1 MPERSD
7 LPQGTLDLL
16 ILQVVAAGAIHGYG
30 CGFRKFWRI
39 NSGNSDHLAV
49 RYSGRLSRCLRRGGV
64 VKSQVL
70 GPHRRTIQREETT
83 ALQDA
88 VDDRVGEVFVM
99 QYASPLVERFV
110 GGEDHRALL
119 PMAIVDDME
128 EHVCSIG
135 PVGEVPHFVDH
146 NDRGMDISGERVGEL
161 PTTKCGRKVVDEFS
175 GGDKQ
180 RVKSILNRS
189 DSVLPS

>member
-1 MPERSD
+1 METVDSGNSPRPDS
-7 LPQGTLDLL
+7 LP
-16 ILQVVAAGAIHGYG
+16 IPA

-119 PMAIVDDME
+119 PMPIVDHVK
-128 EHVCSIG
+128 EHVG
-135 PVGEVPHFVDH
+135 GVGATREIANLIDDQHGWMRV
-146 NDRGMDISGERVGEL
+146 RRERRRKASGAKR
-161 PTTKCGRKVVDEFS
+161 R
-175 GGDKQ
+175 
-180 RVKSILNRS
+180 
-189 DSVLPS
+189 

>member
-1 MPERSD
+1 MSRSPRRPCHPSRSRANWRWCNSDSIAGGVFWRRTVPERIYEGPR
-7 LPQGTLDLL
+7 LGAAA
-16 ILQVVAAGAIHGYG
+16 ILSNL

-119 PMAIVDDME
+119 PMPIVDHVK
-128 EHVCSIG
+128 EHVG
-135 PVGEVPHFVDH
+135 GVGAAREIANLIDDQHGWMRV
-146 NDRGMDISGERVGEL
+146 RRERRRKASGAKR
-161 PTTKCGRKVVDEFS
+161 R
-175 GGDKQ
+175 
-180 RVKSILNRS
+180 
-189 DSVLPS
+189 

>member
-1 MPERSD
+1 MFRTQGWAIEREH
-7 LPQGTLDLL
+7 
-16 ILQVVAAGAIHGYG
+16 AAPLE
-30 CGFRKFWRI
+30 
-39 NSGNSDHLAV
+39 N
-49 RYSGRLSRCLRRGGV
+49 
-64 VKSQVL
+64 
-70 GPHRRTIQREETT
+70 P
-83 ALQDA
+83 
-88 VDDRVGEVFVM
+88 VDDRVSEI
-99 QYASPLVERFV
+99 LVVQHVAPRGERFV

-180 RVKSILNRS
+180 RVQTCATYRLT
-189 DSVLPS
+189 VTF

>member
-1 MPERSD
+1 MFRT
-7 LPQGTLDLL
+7 QGWAIELDY
-16 ILQVVAAGAIHGYG
+16 AASLE
-30 CGFRKFWRI
+30 
-39 NSGNSDHLAV
+39 N
-49 RYSGRLSRCLRRGGV
+49 
-64 VKSQVL
+64 
-70 GPHRRTIQREETT
+70 P
-83 ALQDA
+83 
-88 VDDRVGEVFVM
+88 VDDRVSEI
-99 QYASPLVERFV
+99 LVVQHVAPRGERFV

-180 RVKSILNRS
+180 RVKSILNGAIGDRNRQVRFPSARFPAKYQTPSLS
-189 DSVLPS
+189 DEIRRERGAQ